1 MLHRRHWLI
10 VAGIAALVFSQSA
23 HAVDV
28 NPADGVDDRLRV
40 SVAAP
45 WDQSFPE
52 TDLVEHAT
60 TAVLDFDS
68 CDPVA
73 LTNGED
79 ILASPIAGG
88 DLVAIGSGSGSIECD
103 GAWQYGGA
111 FAEGSYVYPASEWT
125 LTFYNRQEYIGFWWS
140 AGNHPNDVQLLDEYG
155 EPILDPEFMAE
166 SLYQTLFGV
175 AHRDCTPNNI
185 VNDYCGNPNIEYQG
199 IDHVSAHIFSA
210 DSEFRRGV
218 PTEPYA
224 FIHIRY
230 DLGFH
235 GVRFSGAGFEF
246 DNLTVSEEAPLDGN
260 EESFI
265 SELPA
270 YSLATSSEIPV
281 DPRSQSVSFPGILLG
296 GDAIGEANA
305 TMCLTQVTDSSGTAS
320 VDSENT
326 SISLS
331 APVNV
336 SVSQAGQPP
345 NFVYSGGQSDVQA
358 FSSQLKIVPAAPNR
372 PVANS
377 GSVWIRVSVS
387 AQSSGGEATC
397 TTTGG
402 EITSTV
408 VELRPLQ
415 LSNTNLVGVTI
426 D

>member
-1 MLHRRHWLI
+1 MLHRRPWLV
-10 VAGIAALVFSQSA
+10 VAGIAALAFSQSA

-60 TAVLDFDS
+60 TAVLDFDN
-68 CDPVA
+68 CDPEA
-73 LTNGED
+73 LTNGNP
-79 ILASPIAGG
+79 ILARPIAGG
-88 DLVAIGSGSGSIECD
+88 DLVAIGRGSGDVECT

-111 FAEGSYVYPASEWT
+111 FAQGFYALPASEWT
-125 LTFYNRQEYIGFWWS
+125 LTFDNRQEYVGFWWS
-140 AGNHPNDVQLLDEYG
+140 AGNDPNNVQLLDENG
-155 EPILDPEFMAE
+155 QAILDPEFMAQ

-175 AHRDCTPNNI
+175 DERLCIPNNI
-185 VNDYCGNPNIEYQG
+185 VNDYCGNPNIEYQNF
-199 IDHVSAHIFSA
+199 DYVEEHIFSA

-235 GVRFSGAGFEF
+235 GVRFSGNGFEF
-246 DNLTVSEEAPLDGN
+246 DNLTVSEEAPLAGN

-320 VDSENT
+320 VDSANT

-331 APVNV
+331 FPVNG

-358 FSSQLKIVPAAPNR
+358 FSSQLKIVPAVPNR

-408 VELRPLQ
+408 VELRPLR
-415 LSNTNLVGVTI
+415 LSNTSLVGVTI